1 MKKRINIQ
9 LYSHLYL
16 PTEKTTKVS
25 RHISI
30 HFTYI
35 YEYKYKKV
43 KNLSEVWRFFILP
56 TGVGEVYE
64 KDQGTRLTKM
74 HDLFWNMATFE
85 IKNAYLSII
94 IFKCIQ
100 SLSNFASYSGSVNG
114 KSYSYS
120 RSVWKSPLTNIP
132 QSLAYSLSKGGTR
145 NQCDR
150 RKMILWRGNFTRNA
164 QSQSLR
170 ELKWWVGQWG
180 FFNILTKKTAND
192 SDNWTLCQ
200 CLRRLIE
207 VKPKVKNSDIF
218 VQ

>member
-1 MKKRINIQ
+1 MKKIRAPGLQKCMI
-9 LYSHLYL
+9 YSERWPLL
-16 PTEKTTKVS
+16 
-25 RHISI
+25 
-30 HFTYI
+30 
-35 YEYKYKKV
+35 
-43 KNLSEVWRFFILP
+43 RF
-56 TGVGEVYE
+56 
-64 KDQGTRLTKM
+64 K
-74 HDLFWNMATFE
+74 
-85 IKNAYLSII
+85 KNAYLSII

-114 KSYSYS
+114 KSYCYS

-132 QSLAYSLSKGGTR
+132 QSLAYSLSKGGTI

-180 FFNILTKKTAND
+180 FFNILTKKQQMTAIIELYA
-192 SDNWTLCQ
+192 SD
-200 CLRRLIE
+200 LRRLIE